1 MNRLL
6 LLMVFLS
13 FLCFSTISRAQTLSG
28 KITDA
33 ETHQPLEAVM
43 ISVLRGNMMIDY
55 TLTDA
60 KGQYSLPWKHNGTL
74 NKADCAMYG
83 NSGMP

>member
-1 MNRLL
+1 MNKSF
-6 LLMVFLS
+6 LLMAFLS

-43 ISVLRGNMMIDY
+43 ISVLQELLKTR
-55 TLTDA
+55 LH
-60 KGQYSLPWKHNGTL
+60 L
-74 NKADCAMYG
+74 
-83 NSGMP
+83 

>member
-6 LLMVFLS
+6 LLMAFLS

-43 ISVLRGNMMIDY
+43 ISVLRRKHDDR
-55 TLTDA
+55 LHTDRCQRA
-60 KGQYSLPWKHNGTL
+60 IFSALET
-74 NKADCAMYG
+74 
-83 NSGMP
+83 

>member
-6 LLMVFLS
+6 LLMAFLS

-43 ISVLRGNMMIDY
+43 ISDDRLH
-55 TLTDA
+55 TDRCQRA
-60 KGQYSLPWKHNGTL
+60 IFSALEI
-74 NKADCAMYG
+74 
-83 NSGMP
+83 